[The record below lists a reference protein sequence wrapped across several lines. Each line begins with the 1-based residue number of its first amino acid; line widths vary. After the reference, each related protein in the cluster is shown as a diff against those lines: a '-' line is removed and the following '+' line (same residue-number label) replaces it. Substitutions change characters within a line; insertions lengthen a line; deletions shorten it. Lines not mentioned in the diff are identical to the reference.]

1 MKKRLIS
8 VALIGVTCLSL
19 GLALGYKFAPQSVTA
34 DNLKLDEQEATV
46 RAIKKALPAVVSIV
60 VYDQEN
66 VVNINFDANGTST
79 QSLEQKEMNKGNGSG
94 FLISSDGLILT
105 NKHVSMAG
113 KPDTVRYKVVLNNKK
128 TYDAQL
134 IGNDPLHDLAVL
146 KIKDTNLPYLEMAA
160 SGNQPIGLTVLAIG
174 NSLGRYDNSV
184 TKGIVSGLGRSLT
197 AANPNGGVEL
207 LDNVLQTDAEI
218 NEGNS
223 GGPLINLDGKVVGVN
238 VAVDKGGVGLGF
250 AIPIDDARSVV
261 DSVRKSGRII
271 RVRLGVRYLMLD
283 AYIAEAKKLTSN
295 SGALIAKDGTN
306 EPAIVPGSPADLA
319 GLQEGDIILEINKI
333 KIDDTN
339 PLLSVIQRYK
349 PGNKIGLR
357 IKRGDEIFNKIV
369 VLDEFKQ

>member
-8 VALIGVTCLSL
+8 VALIGAACLSL
-19 GLALGYKFAPQSVTA
+19 GLTLGYKFAPQSVTA

-60 VYDQEN
+60 VYDQES
-66 VVNINFDANGTST
+66 VINMEIGSTTTTSV
-79 QSLEQKEMNKGNGSG
+79 EQKEMTKGNGSG

-113 KPDTVRYKVVLNNKK
+113 KPETVRYKVVLNNKK
-128 TYDAQL
+128 SYDAQL

-146 KIKDTNLPYLEMAA
+146 KIKDTNLPYLEMAT

-174 NSLGRYDNSV
+174 NSLGRYENSV

-223 GGPLINLDGKVVGVN
+223 GGPLINLEGKVVGIN
-238 VAVDKGGVGLGF
+238 VAVDKGGTGLGF

-283 AYIAEAKKLTSN
+283 AYIAETKKLSSN
-295 SGALIAKDGTN
+295 VGALIAKDATN
-306 EPAIVPGSPADLA
+306 DPAIVPGSPADLA

-333 KIDDTN
+333 KIDDAN

-357 IKRGDEIFNKIV
+357 IKRGNEISNKIV

>member
-19 GLALGYKFAPQSVTA
+19 GLTLGYKFAPQSVTA

-60 VYDQEN
+60 VYDQES
-66 VVNINFDANGTST
+66 VVNINLDANGTST
-79 QSLEQKEMNKGNGSG
+79 QSVEQKEMNRGNGSG

-113 KPDTVRYKVVLNNKK
+113 KPETVRYKVVLNNKK
-128 TYDAQL
+128 TYDAKL
-134 IGNDPLHDLAVL
+134 IGNDPIHDLAVL
-146 KIKDTNLPYLEMAA
+146 KIDDKNLPYLEMAV
-160 SGNQPIGLTVLAIG
+160 SGNQPIGLSVLAIG
-174 NSLGRYDNSV
+174 NSLGRYENSV
-184 TKGIVSGLGRSLT
+184 TKGIISGLGRSLS

-261 DSVRKSGRII
+261 DSVRQSGRII

-283 AYIAEAKKLTSN
+283 AYIAEAKQLTSN
-295 SGALIAKDGTN
+295 TGALIAKDGTN

-333 KIDDTN
+333 KINDSN

-357 IKRGDEIFNKIV
+357 IKRGNEIFNKIV

>member
-8 VALIGVTCLSL
+8 VALIGITCLSV
-19 GLALGYKFAPQSVTA
+19 GLALGYKFTPNPVTA

-46 RAIKKALPAVVSIV
+46 RAIKRALPAVVSIV
-60 VYDQEN
+60 VYDQESVLN
-66 VVNINFDANGTST
+66 VNIDANGTST
-79 QSLEQKEMNKGNGSG
+79 QNLEQKEMNKGNGSG

-146 KIKDTNLPYLEMAA
+146 KIKGTNLPYLEMAA

-174 NSLGRYDNSV
+174 NSLGRYENSV

-223 GGPLINLDGKVVGVN
+223 GGPLINLEGKVIGVN
-238 VAVDKGGVGLGF
+238 VAVDKGGTGLGF

-283 AYIAEAKKLTSN
+283 AYIAEAKGASSN
-295 SGALIAKDGTN
+295 VGALIAKDETGQ
-306 EPAIVPGSPADLA
+306 PAVVQDSPADKA
-319 GLQEGDIILEINKI
+319 GLLEGDIILEINAI
-333 KIDDTN
+333 KINDTN
-339 PLLSVIQRYK
+339 NLLSLVQRYK
-349 PGNKIGLR
+349 PGNKIGLK
-357 IKRGDEIFNKIV
+357 IKRGNDIFNKTV
-369 VLDEFKQ
+369 VLDEFTQ

>member
-1 MKKRLIS
+1 MKKRLIN
-8 VALIGVTCLSL
+8 VALVGITCLSV
-19 GLALGYKFAPQSVTA
+19 GLALGYKFTPNPVTA

-46 RAIKKALPAVVSIV
+46 RAVKRALPAVVSIV
-60 VYDQEN
+60 VYDQESVLN
-66 VVNINFDANGTST
+66 VNIDANGTST

-105 NKHVSMAG
+105 NKHISTAG

-128 TYDAQL
+128 IYDAQL

-146 KIKDTNLPYLEMAA
+146 KIKDTNLPYLEMAQ

-174 NSLGRYDNSV
+174 NSLGRYENSV

-223 GGPLINLDGKVVGVN
+223 GGPLINLEGKVVGVN
-238 VAVDKGGVGLGF
+238 VAVDKGGTGLGF

-283 AYIAEAKKLTSN
+283 AYIAEAKGASSN
-295 SGALIAKDGTN
+295 VGALIAKDETGQ
-306 EPAIVPGSPADLA
+306 PAVVQDSPADKA
-319 GLQEGDIILEINKI
+319 GLQEGDIILEINAI
-333 KIDDTN
+333 KINDTN
-339 PLLSVIQRYK
+339 GLLSVIQRYK
-349 PGNKIGLR
+349 PGNKIGIK
-357 IKRGDEIFNKIV
+357 IKRGNDIFNKTI
-369 VLDEFKQ
+369 VLDEFTQ